1 MAPEQ
6 KKKLVLARIEDLW
19 AAAETV
25 SGDAETG
32 IVPAAESE
40 TGEDQSAGSIMSRI
54 NRLMYEAEETQL
66 AANDL
71 QQAHPPVAEAQM
83 PEAPLSI
90 DELAE
95 GISLDVDSPA
105 ATDDA
110 DLPED
115 DSAAAAADDAA
126 APEDDIA
133 ALGSMVMAAAASGA
147 ADEDNSFE
155 DNSFEEAKSRL
166 EDVSRLHPPQSDNSI
181 PDDPEYA
188 FGLAFSNLVR
198 HVVREYIETEFEPVL
213 RNAIRSEIENHLG
226 GNADETKLD
235 ADGGNDG

>member
-25 SGDAETG
+25 SGDAETDTA
-32 IVPAAESE
+32 PAAEIQTSE
-40 TGEDQSAGSIMSRI
+40 GQTAGSIMSRI

-71 QQAHPPVAEAQM
+71 QQRHPPLAAVPM
-83 PEAPLSI
+83 PETPPSI

-95 GISLDVDSPA
+95 GISLDADT
-105 ATDDA
+105 AT
-110 DLPED
+110 ED
-115 DSAAAAADDAA
+115 AAD

-133 ALGSMVMAAAASGA
+133 ALGSMVMAAAAGGDA
-147 ADEDNSFE
+147 AEDNSFE

-181 PDDPEYA
+181 PEDPEYA